1 MKALQY
7 MGPNVLEL
15 REVENPVLKSGEV
28 LVKIRACGICGS
40 DVHGW
45 LGKTGRRIPPMT
57 MGHEFSGEIAE
68 LGADANRFRAGDRV
82 IVHPVIFCGE
92 CDFCKQGMTNMCRNK
107 RFFGVMSEDG
117 ALAEYLAV
125 PENMLFKMT
134 DNCSFETGAMAEP
147 YAVAYGAVKKAGDL
161 RGKDVLILGAGMI
174 GLCVL
179 QLVKLGEPASITVS
193 DLSDK
198 RLELAKKLGADYT
211 INSKNEDPL
220 EAVKKYTDGRM
231 MDISIE
237 AVGIEPTA
245 NFAICA
251 LKPAATAVWVG
262 LSQRKITIDMQEVVN
277 FARKIYGTYI
287 YTFEE
292 FGEVVD
298 ILCSGKLATD
308 ALLSG
313 VVSLEEAEQ
322 AFKNLLNEPD
332 KYIKIVV
339 DPSK

>member
-15 REVENPVLKSGEV
+15 REVENPVLKRDEV
-28 LVKIRACGICGS
+28 LVKVRACGICGS

-68 LGADANRFRAGDRV
+68 LGADAKKFSVGDRV
-82 IVHPVIFCGE
+82 IVQPLKFCGE
-92 CDFCKQGMTNMCRNK
+92 CDFCKQGMTNMCLNK
-107 RFFGVMSEDG
+107 ELFGVMTENG
-117 ALAEYLAV
+117 AFAEYVAV
-125 PENMLFKMT
+125 PEKLLFKMA
-134 DNCSFETGAMAEP
+134 DSCSYETGAMAEP

-161 RGKDVLILGAGMI
+161 KGKDVMILGAGMI

-193 DLSDK
+193 DLSDE
-198 RLELAKKLGADYT
+198 RLALARKLGADYT
-211 INSKNEDPL
+211 INNKKEDPI
-220 EAVKKYTDGRM
+220 EAVRKYTGGRM

-245 NFAICA
+245 NLAICA

-277 FARKIYGTYI
+277 AARRIYGTYI

-313 VVSLEEAEQ
+313 VVSLEEGEQ

-332 KYIKIVV
+332 KYIKIIV